1 MSRLR
6 LIHIL
11 FVVIVS
17 SLIGCSS
24 SGGCSDRSSGDD
36 APLTALRDTLQ
47 AIADASR
54 ADVGIAL
61 ITDGGDTLVINN
73 QRKYPLMSVFK
84 LHQAI
89 ALCRLFDR
97 EHRSLDSIVHI
108 PRAEL
113 NPVTWSP
120 MLADYPAGDIDIT
133 VRDMLRYTLTHSDNN
148 ASNYMF
154 GHLLTVAATDS
165 DIASVIPRDGFRL
178 SYTEAEMSADHA
190 LCYRNVTAP
199 LSAAILISRLYTD
212 SIVAGEGGAF
222 IRKTLGECHTGTDRI
237 RAPLADIP
245 GVTVGHKTGSGF
257 RDNGILAAHN
267 DVAYVRLPDGRA
279 YALAV
284 FVKDYRGTEKQAAAV
299 IASVSRAVYD
309 ALAPGRRPR

>member
-24 SGGCSDRSSGDD
+24 SGGCSDCSSGDD
-36 APLTALRDTLQ
+36 AALTSLRDTLQ
-47 AIADASR
+47 AIADA
-54 ADVGIAL
+54 AQGEVGIAV
-61 ITDGGDTLVINN
+61 ITDSGDTVVINN
-73 QRKYPLMSVFK
+73 QCKYPLMSVFK

-97 EHRSLDSIVHI
+97 VHRSLDSIVHI
-108 PRAEL
+108 PLAEL
-113 NPVTWSP
+113 NPDTWSP

-133 VRDMLRYTLTHSDNN
+133 VRDMLRYTLTQSDNN
-148 ASNYMF
+148 ASDYMF
-154 GHLLTVAATDS
+154 GHILTVAATDS
-165 DIASVIPRDGFRL
+165 DIAYLIPRDGFRL
-178 SYTEAEMSADHA
+178 SYTEAEMSADHT
-190 LCYRNVTAP
+190 LCYRNVTTP
-199 LSAAILISRLYTD
+199 LSAAVLINRLYTD

-222 IRKTLGECHTGTDRI
+222 IRKKLGECHTGTDRI
-237 RAPLADIP
+237 LAPLADIP

-267 DVAYVRLPDGRA
+267 DVAYVRLPDGSA

-284 FVKDYRGTEKQAAAV
+284 FIKDYRGSEQQAAAV
-299 IASVSRAVYD
+299 IASVSKAVYD
-309 ALAPGRRPR
+309 AISAGRPRR